1 MEYIKVLGEYLNK
14 KQNRKIDFKGIKT
27 HPVYRDN
34 LFSYGIDDY
43 LISKNREEIWNL
55 LITLSSRKAEDYP
68 AKLAKKYTHKK
79 YTKAKDKK
87 VEEFKVRNKKYY
99 IVLL

>member
-1 MEYIKVLGEYLNK
+1 MEYIKILGEYLNK
-14 KQNRKIDFKGIKT
+14 KMNRKIDFKGIKT
-27 HPVYRDN
+27 HPIYREN
-34 LFSYGIDDY
+34 LFSYGSDDY
-43 LISKNREEIWNL
+43 LISKNKEEITNL

-79 YTKAKDKK
+79 YLKAKEKRP
-87 VEEFKVRNKKYY
+87 EEFKVADKRYY